1 MRQGALGGHGP
12 EQVEGG
18 VTWRM
23 GGERLSLVNGQEEKR
38 GQPEGRGRRIAEQR
52 QGPAGPTGSPVLFS
66 DPQQLGQQEKAD
78 GWGCQPGNR
87 CGVRAGW
94 E

>member
-52 QGPAGPTGSPVLFS
+52 RWPSGTHQQPCAVL
-66 DPQQLGQQEKAD
+66 
-78 GWGCQPGNR
+78 
-87 CGVRAGW
+87 
-94 E
+94 